1 MANTLIASLVSR
13 LLNIPERL
21 QKTVA
26 AYLLA
31 LVLDG
36 AKKTLSQAAMTTGV
50 HKSQLSRLLTNHG
63 DLALA
68 SLKLLAAEA
77 AKLAGIDR
85 VPVPIRG
92 TPWYL
97 TPKALKRA
105 VSSMSNGGS
114 EAKL

>member
-50 HKSQLSRLLTNHG
+50 HKSQLLRLLTNHG

-68 SLKLLAAEA
+68 SLQLLAAEA

-85 VPVPIRG
+85 MPLVKGSQWQGER
-92 TPWYL
+92 
-97 TPKALKRA
+97 TPKHNFLLKPVLR
-105 VSSMSNGGS
+105 S
-114 EAKL
+114 L